1 MYPQIIK
8 LQSENPTA
16 GQIDMNF
23 KLLSNITLCI
33 SLFLFFGVVLGIGPL
48 HCATSPAPF
57 LFYFE
62 TGSH

>member
-33 SLFLFFGVVLGIGPL
+33 SLFLFFWCGTGDRASALRYFPSPLFDVL
-48 HCATSPAPF
+48 F
-57 LFYFE
+57 
-62 TGSH
+62 